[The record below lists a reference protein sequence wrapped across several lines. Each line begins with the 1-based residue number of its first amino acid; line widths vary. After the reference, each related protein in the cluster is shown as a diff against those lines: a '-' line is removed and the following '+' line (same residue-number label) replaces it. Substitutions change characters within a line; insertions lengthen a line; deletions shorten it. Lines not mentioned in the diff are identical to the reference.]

1 MTRASFL
8 SFVWR
13 ATGDRCRCFDGKL
26 SYSRTCRIF
35 NRGVFYWQAW
45 MGNWWRTMDV
55 QEEGGVG
62 NARPGGGWL
71 VSRFMNVERSMEN
84 KNLEFFLL
92 VGAWVVVLGMTWSSS
107 FICSVIDSRVFL
119 ESNFKVSS
127 LHGRVRSYFT
137 RASIYVYKLCIYAR
151 NHLFSKNI
159 AILSHEQKHLR
170 ETHFPIFLK
179 IKISSNRYYITVS
192 FTSRDIT
199 LQHFFFDQNSNLG
212 RPAPWE
218 PATTEKK
225 KKRIGHVPPS
235 ATTWP
240 KESSWKPGLSPK
252 RDHRFIVIT
261 PPPHSKHLSPFFRNR
276 NWPESRCIYH
286 EEESRRDTSKYLHVV
301 RDEHGVGTVGV
312 RGCHTPYPSL
322 FLSLSPFLPRW
333 CYCVAQAEFL
343 QPAAGASLLHARST
357 IEETFRRALWSN
369 DIIKAEV
376 RGKRRTEP
384 PDASSATSSRESR
397 AAG

>member
-1 MTRASFL
+1 
-8 SFVWR
+8 
-13 ATGDRCRCFDGKL
+13 
-26 SYSRTCRIF
+26 
-35 NRGVFYWQAW
+35 
-45 MGNWWRTMDV
+45 
-55 QEEGGVG
+55 
-62 NARPGGGWL
+62 
-71 VSRFMNVERSMEN
+71 MEN

-192 FTSRDIT
+192 FTSRDTT
-199 LQHFFFDQNSNLG
+199 LQHFFFKIQTWDDQHLENLLQ
-212 RPAPWE
+212 PK
-218 PATTEKK
+218 KK

-276 NWPESRCIYH
+276 N
-286 EEESRRDTSKYLHVV
+286 
-301 RDEHGVGTVGV
+301 
-312 RGCHTPYPSL
+312 
-322 FLSLSPFLPRW
+322 
-333 CYCVAQAEFL
+333 
-343 QPAAGASLLHARST
+343 
-357 IEETFRRALWSN
+357 
-369 DIIKAEV
+369 
-376 RGKRRTEP
+376 
-384 PDASSATSSRESR
+384 
-397 AAG
+397 

>member
-1 MTRASFL
+1 
-8 SFVWR
+8 
-13 ATGDRCRCFDGKL
+13 
-26 SYSRTCRIF
+26 
-35 NRGVFYWQAW
+35 
-45 MGNWWRTMDV
+45 MDV

-151 NHLFSKNI
+151 DHLFSKNI

-212 RPAPWE
+212 RPAP
-218 PATTEKK
+218 
-225 KKRIGHVPPS
+225 
-235 ATTWP
+235 
-240 KESSWKPGLSPK
+240 
-252 RDHRFIVIT
+252 
-261 PPPHSKHLSPFFRNR
+261 
-276 NWPESRCIYH
+276 
-286 EEESRRDTSKYLHVV
+286 
-301 RDEHGVGTVGV
+301 
-312 RGCHTPYPSL
+312 
-322 FLSLSPFLPRW
+322 
-333 CYCVAQAEFL
+333 
-343 QPAAGASLLHARST
+343 
-357 IEETFRRALWSN
+357 
-369 DIIKAEV
+369 
-376 RGKRRTEP
+376 
-384 PDASSATSSRESR
+384 
-397 AAG
+397 